1 MNVRRGLATIAFGFL
16 VLGAIADAS
25 YAPRVEAV
33 EPSDPFPMWDKRI
46 LDGTKRFV
54 PRFPGLGGAVGA
66 YLDRET
72 GLVWTALPTIQFM
85 EWIGA
90 VNHCVGLRVG
100 GLLARG
106 GWRLPSIEELTSLL
120 PAPDLLDSGG
130 GLLRFWTA
138 TTSPTNPSQ
147 VYTVSGHSDPVI
159 DEEDKST
166 VPTLENIIL
175 PWCVR
180 GGRGFDRLD

>member
-1 MNVRRGLATIAFGFL
+1 MNARRGLATIAFL
-16 VLGAIADAS
+16 VLGVIADPS
-25 YAPRVEAV
+25 YVPRVEAA

-46 LDGTKRFV
+46 LDGSKRFV
-54 PRFPGLGGAVGA
+54 PRFPGIGGTVGA

-72 GLVWTALPTIQFM
+72 GLVWTALPSLQLMDWT
-85 EWIGA
+85 GA

-120 PAPDLLDSGG
+120 PVEDPLESGG
-130 GLLRFWTA
+130 GLARFWTA
-138 TTSPTNPSQ
+138 TTFPTNPSQ
-147 VYTVSGHSDPVI
+147 VYTVSGHTDPQIV
-159 DEEDKST
+159 EENKST
-166 VPTLENIIL
+166 VPTNEENKLIL